1 MKTHTEICIIDSEIN
16 EVFNIVADIESYPE
30 FLPWCVGARIT
41 ETNMQ
46 NDFKKLKADLII
58 AFGSLREK
66 ISSDIL
72 INEKDYNIEIFSS
85 DKPFKILQGKWN
97 FLQVEKG
104 CKVSF
109 NIKFEFRSK
118 IIDKLIGLVF
128 FKAIKKIVKA
138 FQQRLFDIQNY

>member
-1 MKTHTEICIIDSEIN
+1 MKTHTEICIIDSEVN

-30 FLPWCVGARIT
+30 FLPWCVGARVT
-41 ETNMQ
+41 ETNIQ
-46 NDFKKLKADLII
+46 NDFKRLKADLII

-97 FLQVEKG
+97 FLKVDRG

-109 NIKFEFRSK
+109 NIKFDPE
-118 IIDKLIGLVF
+118 LYA
-128 FKAIKKIVKA
+128 AIA
-138 FQQRLFDIQNY
+138 